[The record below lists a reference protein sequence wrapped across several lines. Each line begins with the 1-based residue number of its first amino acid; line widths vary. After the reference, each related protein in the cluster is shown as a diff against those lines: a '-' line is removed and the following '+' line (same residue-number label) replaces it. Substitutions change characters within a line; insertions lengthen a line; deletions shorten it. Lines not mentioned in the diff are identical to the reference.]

1 MSVDRRA
8 PTPMQVAVA
17 IARREI
23 TMALRR
29 RLVKLLFLG
38 NLIPPLGMAV
48 ALIANIV
55 AKGIGVEDLGW
66 DPLARMIQIQAG
78 PVLLLAL
85 GIGTPL
91 VARDRSED
99 VLFLYATRPVTPWS
113 YTLGK
118 MLAVAAPA
126 IALLVVPGILIA
138 ILRVGLM
145 TNFGMA
151 EALSL
156 IVRVMIAALL
166 MGCGYAGVSVGPS
179 AATKKARWALL
190 LAMTCFVVPS
200 LVGQLIWR
208 HDPYGLSPGLAADHV
223 IMALFDDDRVGHGVV
238 GAISL
243 LTWGYLGALVT
254 SLRVR
259 KEMTP

>member
-1 MSVDRRA
+1 
-8 PTPMQVAVA
+8 MQVITA

-23 TMALRR
+23 TMAMRR

-38 NLIPPLGMAV
+38 NLIPPFIMAV
-48 ALIANIV
+48 ILIANVV
-55 AKGIGVEDLGW
+55 ARGVGVDSFSW
-66 DPLARMIQIQAG
+66 DPLVRLLQIQTG

-126 IALLVVPGILIA
+126 AALLIIPGILIA
-138 ILRVGLM
+138 ILRAGLM
-145 TNFGMA
+145 ADFGLLDSVTLITKVIVAAVLMA
-151 EALSL
+151 
-156 IVRVMIAALL
+156 V
-166 MGCGYAGVSVGPS
+166 GFTGVSVGPS

-190 LAMTCFVVPS
+190 LAFMCFVIPNVTS
-200 LVGQLIWR
+200 EIIQYIWGGGEYLL
-208 HDPYGLSPGLAADHV
+208 DPGSAIDHV
-223 IMALFDDDRVGHGVV
+223 IAALFEGDAAGYGVT
-238 GAISL
+238 GAICL
-243 LTWGYLGALVT
+243 VVWGMLGALVT
-254 SLRVR
+254 SARVR
-259 KEMTP
+259 REMIP